1 MKSVRVQR
9 RAIGTLADG
18 RHGWPKG
25 TNRMEATWALLVEDD
40 EDVAVAMSECL
51 RREGLQVQWAGSGP
65 AAVSILDAHDWA
77 VVILDIELPGMNG
90 FEVLRRIRA
99 ANIEAEVVFLTGRN
113 TDIDE
118 IVGFRVGADDYI
130 RKPMTSFE
138 VVAARISRSVIRYR
152 DRKRPQ
158 PGHVIAAAADPSA
171 PELLRFGDM
180 VLDQNQRNLYRNG
193 SAIELTRTEF
203 DLLWTMASEPDRVFK
218 RDQLLR
224 LVWGID
230 GGIGST
236 VTVDTHIHRLRNKVE
251 ADPGNPQCILTV
263 HGVGYKFRRVPNR

>member
-1 MKSVRVQR
+1 
-9 RAIGTLADG
+9 
-18 RHGWPKG
+18 
-25 TNRMEATWALLVEDD
+25 MEATWALLVEDD

-263 HGVGYKFRRVPNR
+263 HGVGYKFRRDPHR